1 MEVAYPNSNLGT
13 ENPTKVVVV
22 VVAEFLE
29 ILAPMSTTSNSFSV
43 LYLDNKCL
51 EIFLCCFETC
61 CLGGEEFF
69 FFAFFTAFCA
79 LKQTEFFFFESIK
92 LRKCHKLI
100 INLNQ
105 VDDDDEMK
113 RETKNNNGT
122 FFFFFFF
129 FFSNENHKAD

>member
-51 EIFLCCFETC
+51 EIFLCCFDTC
-61 CLGGEEFF
+61 CLGGEEIFF
-69 FFAFFTAFCA
+69 CFFHCFLCFEE
-79 LKQTEFFFFESIK
+79 TEFFFFLK
-92 LRKCHKLI
+92 
-100 INLNQ
+100 
-105 VDDDDEMK
+105 V
-113 RETKNNNGT
+113 
-122 FFFFFFF
+122 
-129 FFSNENHKAD
+129 